1 MSKKLKIEEN
11 NKISSHVSLKEPYCT
26 QWKEDILF
34 EFGHITD
41 KKNYSFGD
49 LLNISDRK
57 ALQSYFELLDA
68 ISKAT
73 WEELKLRPKTTKG
86 GYEIFEYGCF
96 EAHIA
101 DKYNKS
107 MSPDTK
113 LLVFR
118 FGNSDK
124 YRMIGYKS
132 HNCSRVIHILG
143 FDLDFTLY
151 DHGK

>member
-1 MSKKLKIEEN
+1 MSKKLKSEGN
-11 NKISSHVSLKEPYCT
+11 NKISSHTSLKEPYCA

-41 KKNYSFGD
+41 KKDYSLND
-49 LLNISDRK
+49 LLNNDDKK
-57 ALQSYFELLDA
+57 ALQSYFELLGA
-68 ISKAT
+68 ISEAT
-73 WEELKLRPKTTKG
+73 WEELKLRPKKTKG
-86 GYEIFEYGCF
+86 GYEILEYGHLNAF
-96 EAHIA
+96 IA
-101 DKYNKS
+101 DKYNKN

-118 FGNSDK
+118 FGNGDK
-124 YRMIGYKS
+124 YRMVGYKS
-132 HNCSRVIHILG
+132 HNCSRIIHVLG